1 MSTLI
6 NDLIAVGAY
15 FALIGF
21 GVILLR
27 SFGKFLDRLEEREND
42 GN

>member
-1 MSTLI
+1 MSNLV

-15 FALIGF
+15 FALIGV
-21 GVILLR
+21 GVLLLQ
-27 SFGKFLDRLEEREND
+27 SFGKILDRLEETRDD